1 MGAMKTAAVL
11 LAAGLSTRMG
21 TPKMLIPW
29 EGRPVVRVMAK
40 KFLSAGVDHV
50 LVVTGEGRT
59 EVENSLRGL
68 RVRTVFNPRFREDMA
83 TSVKTGVEALPVEVD
98 FLFITP
104 ADHPWLSVT
113 TVTGLL
119 DAARANP
126 DQAIFQPVFE
136 SRGGHPLG
144 LRVGASGIPPLD
156 LRREILSA
164 PAGWTLRDL
173 LRKHVARLLRWPC
186 QDPGCVRDLDT
197 PEDLML

>member
-1 MGAMKTAAVL
+1 MKTAAVL

-21 TPKMLIPW
+21 APKMLIPW
-29 EGRPVVRVMAK
+29 GGRPVVRVMAK

-50 LVVTGEGRT
+50 VVVTGGGRE

-83 TSVKTGVEALPVEVD
+83 TSVQAGLAAVPPEAE

-113 TVTGLL
+113 TITGLL
-119 DAARANP
+119 DAARENP
-126 DQAIFQPVFE
+126 TQALFQPVYE
-136 SRGGHPLG
+136 GRGGHPLG
-144 LRVGASGIPPLD
+144 LRVGACGDPPAD
-156 LRREILSA
+156 LRAEILEA

-173 LRKHVARLLRWPC
+173 LRRHAARLFRWPC

-197 PEDLML
+197 PKDLLL